1 MCKYK
6 MSVSNERNKQLI
18 SVHIVTAKRT
28 MCVIVEGAGVS
39 ASALPLM
46 DFAQQ
51 KQKLC
56 MPLYIFSI
64 LYIS

>member
-6 MSVSNERNKQLI
+6 MSVSNERNEQLI

-28 MCVIVEGAGVS
+28 VCVIVVGAG

-51 KQKLC
+51 KH
-56 MPLYIFSI
+56 
-64 LYIS
+64 